1 MVSYILTWCF
11 EFVKFFFNHLPF
23 CCIFCKKKKIV
34 SESSPDWTSLLHI
47 VTFFQVKLEQG
58 IEMLKIF
65 KDHEAET
72 SILDDFNFYDEREK
86 ALQERKAR
94 QQASSSTKKE
104 EDADASIKQLS
115 ENLAGA
121 LQLEDGGGKEE
132 PRTK

>member
-1 MVSYILTWCF
+1 
-11 EFVKFFFNHLPF
+11 
-23 CCIFCKKKKIV
+23 
-34 SESSPDWTSLLHI
+34 
-47 VTFFQVKLEQG
+47 
-58 IEMLKIF
+58 MLKIF

-86 ALQERKAR
+86 GLQERKAR